1 MFKSIHCL
9 DFMIYVQLIY
19 IYIYF
24 FSIIFEVSA
33 AKVYG
38 GVWVLYLSEVYFL
51 EKLFLAA
58 MGLCCYA

>member
-1 MFKSIHCL
+1 MYSL
-9 DFMIYVQLIY
+9 Y
-19 IYIYF
+19 IYIFF